1 MVSIVKIESYY
12 IRILIEDKTIEFI
25 ENGST
30 KLTNE
35 VHKNCII

>member
-1 MVSIVKIESYY
+1 MVSIVKIGSYC
-12 IRILIEDKTIEFI
+12 IRILVEGKTIEFI
-25 ENGST
+25 ENGS